1 MVSMRWL
8 KGLLLHKV
16 AVVALLAAMVALAV
30 PAAAD
35 PRDRLEEIERRT
47 EEVQADIG
55 RLDAR
60 ADELLGRIGVVDQEV
75 ARVEAEVQSLDARI
89 SDLNSEI
96 AAVKKRLTA
105 AQLELTFLTEQLQ
118 AVLGRLDQRTDLFTE
133 RARAAYMAGPTAYV
147 DGLLSSEDFGDLID
161 RTAYYE
167 SALDADS
174 ALVQEIEVLR
184 DETETQR
191 ELVEEKREKIIKAKL
206 ALEADRA
213 EVAQI
218 RQQRASVLAAR
229 SSVLAEKRGLLGE
242 VKSKRAAQQQIL
254 DQLER
259 ESQQIQSLLTA
270 QASSVSGPFPT
281 GGGQLAWPA
290 AGPVISGFGPR
301 THPIFG
307 DTRMHTGIDI
317 GAPYGAPVVAADDG
331 VVVFAGVMSGYGNA
345 IVVDHGGGLATT
357 YNHLSSFSVSSGAHV
372 GRQQTVGAVGCT
384 GYCTGPHLH
393 FEVRVNGA
401 PVDPMP
407 YLQ

>member
-1 MVSMRWL
+1 MVSMRWM

-35 PRDRLEEIERRT
+35 PRDRLEEIESRT
-47 EEVQADIG
+47 ERVQADIG

-60 ADELLGRIGVVDQEV
+60 ADELLGAIGVVDEKV
-75 ARVEAEVQSLDARI
+75 ARVEAEVQSLDTRI
-89 SDLNSEI
+89 SDLNSQI

-174 ALVQEIEVLR
+174 ALVQQIEVLR

-218 RQQRASVLAAR
+218 REQRASVLAAR
-229 SSVLAEKRGLLGE
+229 RAVLAEKRGLLGE
-242 VKSKRAAQQQIL
+242 VKSKRAAQRQIL

-259 ESQQIQSLLTA
+259 ESQQIQSLLTG

-307 DTRMHTGIDI
+307 DTRMHAGIDI

-357 YNHLSSFSVSSGAHV
+357 YNHLSSFSVSSGSRV

-393 FEVRVNGA
+393 FEVRINGA

>member
-1 MVSMRWL
+1 
-8 KGLLLHKV
+8 
-16 AVVALLAAMVALAV
+16 
-30 PAAAD
+30 
-35 PRDRLEEIERRT
+35 
-47 EEVQADIG
+47 
-55 RLDAR
+55 
-60 ADELLGRIGVVDQEV
+60 
-75 ARVEAEVQSLDARI
+75 
-89 SDLNSEI
+89 
-96 AAVKKRLTA
+96 
-105 AQLELTFLTEQLQ
+105 
-118 AVLGRLDQRTDLFTE
+118 
-133 RARAAYMAGPTAYV
+133 MAGPTAYV
-147 DGLLSSEDFGDLID
+147 DGLLSADNFGDLID

-174 ALVQEIEVLR
+174 RLVQQIEVLR

-191 ELVEEKREKIIKAKL
+191 ELVEEKRAKIIEAKL
-206 ALEADRA
+206 RLEADRA

-218 RQQRASVLAAR
+218 RQERASVLAAR
-229 SSVLAEKRGLLGE
+229 RAVLGEKRSLLSE
-242 VKSKRAAQQQIL
+242 VKSKRNAQQQIL
-254 DQLER
+254 DQLDR
-259 ESQQIQSLLTA
+259 ESQQIESLLSG

-357 YNHLSSFSVSSGAHV
+357 YNHLSSFSVSSGQRV

>member
-1 MVSMRWL
+1 MRWM
-8 KGLLLHKV
+8 KGLLVHKV
-16 AVVALLAAMVALAV
+16 ALVALLAAMVALAV

-35 PRDRLEEIERRT
+35 PYDRLDEIEARK
-47 EEVQADIG
+47 EKVQAGIG

-60 ADELLGRIGVVDQEV
+60 ADELLGKIGVVDQKV
-75 ARVEAEVQSLDARI
+75 ARVESEVQSLDARI
-89 SDLNSEI
+89 SDLNARI
-96 AAVKKRLTA
+96 AVVKKKLTA

-118 AVLGRLDQRTDLFTE
+118 AVLGRLDRRTDFFSE

-147 DGLLSSEDFGDLID
+147 DGLLSAENFGDLID

-174 ALVQEIEVLR
+174 RLVQEIEVLR
-184 DETETQR
+184 DDTETQR
-191 ELVEEKREKIIKAKL
+191 EVVEEKRAKIIEAKMS
-206 ALEADRA
+206 LEADRA

-229 SSVLAEKRGLLGE
+229 RAVLTEKRGLLGE
-242 VKSKRAAQQQIL
+242 VKSRRNAQQQIL
-254 DQLER
+254 DQLDR
-259 ESQQIQSLLTA
+259 ESQQIESLLSA

-317 GAPYGAPVVAADDG
+317 AAPYGAPVVAADDG

-357 YNHLSSFSVSSGAHV
+357 YNHLSAFSVSSGQRV
-372 GRQQTVGAVGCT
+372 GRQQTIGAVGCT

>member
-1 MVSMRWL
+1 MRWM
-8 KGLLLHKV
+8 KGLLVHKV
-16 AVVALLAAMVALAV
+16 ALVALLAAMVALAV

-35 PRDRLEEIERRT
+35 PYDRLDEIEARR
-47 EEVQADIG
+47 EKVQAGIG

-60 ADELLGRIGVVDQEV
+60 ADELLGKIGVVDQKV
-75 ARVEAEVQSLDARI
+75 ARVESEVQSLDARI
-89 SDLNSEI
+89 SDLNARI
-96 AAVKKRLTA
+96 AVVKRKLTA

-118 AVLGRLDQRTDLFTE
+118 AVLGRLDRRTDFFSE

-147 DGLLSSEDFGDLID
+147 DGLLSAENFGDLID

-174 ALVQEIEVLR
+174 RLVQEIEVLR

-191 ELVEEKREKIIKAKL
+191 EVVEEKRAKIIQAKMS
-206 ALEADRA
+206 LEADRA

-229 SSVLAEKRGLLGE
+229 RAVLTEKRGLLGE
-242 VKSKRAAQQQIL
+242 VKSRRNAQQQIL
-254 DQLER
+254 DQLDR
-259 ESQQIQSLLTA
+259 ESQQIQSLLSG

-317 GAPYGAPVVAADDG
+317 GAQYGAPVVAADDG

-357 YNHLSSFSVSSGAHV
+357 YNHLSAFSVSSGQRV
-372 GRQQTVGAVGCT
+372 GRQQTIGAVGCT

>member
-1 MVSMRWL
+1 MVSMRWM

-35 PRDRLEEIERRT
+35 PRDRLEEIESRT
-47 EEVQADIG
+47 ERVQADIG

-60 ADELLGRIGVVDQEV
+60 ADELLGAIGVVDEKV
-75 ARVEAEVQSLDARI
+75 ARVEAEVQSLDTRI
-89 SDLNSEI
+89 SDLNSQI
-96 AAVKKRLTA
+96 AAVRKRLTA

-174 ALVQEIEVLR
+174 ALVQQIEVLR

-218 RQQRASVLAAR
+218 REQRASVLGAR
-229 SSVLAEKRGLLGE
+229 RAVLAEKRGLLGE
-242 VKSKRAAQQQIL
+242 VKSKRAAQRQIL

-259 ESQQIQSLLTA
+259 ESQQIQSLLTG

-307 DTRMHTGIDI
+307 DTRMHAGIDI

-357 YNHLSSFSVSSGAHV
+357 YNHLSSFSVSSGSRV

-393 FEVRVNGA
+393 FEVRINGA

>member
-1 MVSMRWL
+1 MVSMRWM

-35 PRDRLEEIERRT
+35 PRDRLEEIESRT
-47 EEVQADIG
+47 ERVQADIG

-60 ADELLGRIGVVDQEV
+60 ADELLGAIGVVDEKV
-75 ARVEAEVQSLDARI
+75 ARVEAEVQSLDTRI
-89 SDLNSEI
+89 SDLNSQI

-174 ALVQEIEVLR
+174 ALVQQIEVLR

-218 RQQRASVLAAR
+218 REQRASVLAAR
-229 SSVLAEKRGLLGE
+229 RAVLAEKRGLLGE
-242 VKSKRAAQQQIL
+242 VKSKRAAQRQIL

-259 ESQQIQSLLTA
+259 ESQQIQSLLTG

-307 DTRMHTGIDI
+307 DTRTHTGIDI

-357 YNHLSSFSVSSGAHV
+357 YNHLSSFSVSSGSRV

-393 FEVRVNGA
+393 FEVRINGA

>member
-1 MVSMRWL
+1 MVSMRWM

-35 PRDRLEEIERRT
+35 PRDRLEEIESRT
-47 EEVQADIG
+47 ERVQADIG

-60 ADELLGRIGVVDQEV
+60 ADELLGAIGVVDEKV
-75 ARVEAEVQSLDARI
+75 ARVETEVQSLDARI
-89 SDLNSEI
+89 SDLNSQI

-174 ALVQEIEVLR
+174 ALVQQIEVLR

-218 RQQRASVLAAR
+218 REQRASVLAAR
-229 SSVLAEKRGLLGE
+229 RAVLAEKRGLLGE
-242 VKSKRAAQQQIL
+242 VKSKRAAQRQIL

-259 ESQQIQSLLTA
+259 ESQQIQSLLTG

-307 DTRMHTGIDI
+307 DTRTHTGIDI

-357 YNHLSSFSVSSGAHV
+357 YNHLSSFSVSSGSRV

-393 FEVRVNGA
+393 FEVRINGA

>member
-301 THPIFG
+301 THTIFG

>member
-1 MVSMRWL
+1 MRWL
-8 KGLLLHKV
+8 RGLLVHKV
-16 AVVALLAAMVALAV
+16 AGVALLAALVALAV

-35 PRDRLEEIERRT
+35 PRDRLDEIEDRQER
-47 EEVQADIG
+47 VQAKIG
-55 RLDAR
+55 NLNAR
-60 ADELLGRIGVVDQEV
+60 ADQLLGRIGVVDQKV
-75 ARVEAEVQSLDARI
+75 SRVEAEVQSLDAKI
-89 SDLNSEI
+89 SDLNAEI
-96 AAVKKRLTA
+96 AVVQKRLTA
-105 AQLELTFLTEQLQ
+105 AQLELTFLTEELQ
-118 AVLGRLDQRTDLFTE
+118 AVLGRLGHRTDLFTE

-147 DGLLSSEDFGDLID
+147 DGLLSAEDFGDLID
-161 RTAYYE
+161 RTEYYE

-174 ALVQEIEVLR
+174 RLVEQIEVLR

-191 ELVEEKREKIIKAKL
+191 ELVEEKRARIIEDKL
-206 ALEADRA
+206 SLEADRT
-213 EVAQI
+213 ELAQV

-229 SSVLAEKRGLLGE
+229 KAVLSEKRGLLHQ
-242 VKSKRAAQQQIL
+242 VKSQRSAQQQIL

-259 ESQQIQSLLTA
+259 ESQQIQSLLSA
-270 QASSVSGPFPT
+270 QASSVSGAFPT

-301 THPIFG
+301 VHPIFG
-307 DTRMHTGIDI
+307 DTRVHTGIDI

-357 YNHLSSFSVSSGAHV
+357 YNHLSAFSVSSGQRV